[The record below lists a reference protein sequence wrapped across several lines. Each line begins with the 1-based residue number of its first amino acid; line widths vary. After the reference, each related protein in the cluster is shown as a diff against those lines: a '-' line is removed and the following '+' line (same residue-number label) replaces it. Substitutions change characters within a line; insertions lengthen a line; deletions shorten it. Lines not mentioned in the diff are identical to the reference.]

1 MFSFQSKIQLKKHS
15 IFKIIH
21 CSRHWQWLRLP
32 LLSSSCMF
40 SRLTYRFVGSPTL
53 HPHFLM
59 ENQHHAHCTR
69 VRKHRLSGLSHRAQ
83 FWIPPPKKIIK
94 DLKTTSSAFNWG
106 WEQARNDNHQFCV
119 SQEPQCRLPASTV
132 ARSKPDLP
140 YKHTVLGARAAA
152 AFSWA
157 EMYFGKEGR
166 LATKS
171 HMNFALSLWRS

>member
-1 MFSFQSKIQLKKHS
+1 MFSFQSKIQLKDTVFSKS
-15 IFKIIH
+15 YTAQGSGWGSLCLVLAACFPGSLTGLLGVPH
-21 CSRHWQWLRLP
+21 CI
-32 LLSSSCMF
+32 
-40 SRLTYRFVGSPTL
+40 LTFWWKTSTMLMAPVSESTG
-53 HPHFLM
+53 FLACLTGHNS
-59 ENQHHAHCTR
+59 EY
-69 VRKHRLSGLSHRAQ
+69 
-83 FWIPPPKKIIK
+83 PPPKKIIK

-166 LATKS
+166 FATKS
-171 HMNFALSLWRS
+171 HMNFALGLWRS

>member
-21 CSRHWQWLRLP
+21 CSRQWLRLP
-32 LLSSSCMF
+32 LLSFSCMF
-40 SRLTYRFVGSPTL
+40 SRLTYRLLGV
-53 HPHFLM
+53 PHCILTFWWKTSTMLMAPVSESTGFLACLTGHNS
-59 ENQHHAHCTR
+59 EY
-69 VRKHRLSGLSHRAQ
+69 
-83 FWIPPPKKIIK
+83 PPPKKIIK

-166 LATKS
+166 FATKS
-171 HMNFALSLWRS
+171 HMNFALGLWRS